1 MLWYPY
7 ARLCKHRSVISHF
20 PFIGTAGRLL
30 YLAIVPLALVYFL
43 KWQPPKVPLTP
54 LYLAIGGLAASD
66 ILHWAMDTRFGDRP
80 ARRRSRR

>member
-30 YLAIVPLALVYFL
+30 YMAIFPAIAIYFF
-43 KWQPPKVPLTP
+43 KWQPPQFPRTP
-54 LYLAIGGLAASD
+54 ALLAIGGLCASD
-66 ILHWAMDTRFGDRP
+66 ILHWAMDVRFGDFT
-80 ARRRSRR
+80 RRSRRR